1 MNCQGYKKE
10 LQLWD
15 EAKDGPTLQ
24 GITNINSQGIL
35 GRKATLLSASDH
47 LRHTTGAYTQ
57 L

>member
-1 MNCQGYKKE
+1 MNCPGYKKE